1 MESKERACL
10 CAHEQKKSTR
20 TIKKVLGYTIV
31 RYAILALSVCG
42 FILVMQLVSA
52 RFLPFGF
59 DVQMPFITK
68 KYHTYTQKEHGITF
82 RHTDHYVIDTDE
94 KQKYGEN
101 YIVGLHMVNDART
114 GCDIRH
120 NAVGINFTK
129 SDQEINDAI
138 YNDLAKNVKGLT
150 EYQGKR
156 IVIDGED
163 AMRVDFLLTDPLGNI
178 LHISQA
184 IVSHDGND
192 YLIACGGNASQYA
205 YFAQDFQL
213 LFDSLQWIK

>member
-1 MESKERACL
+1 MESKGHTCL
-10 CAHEQKKSTR
+10 CAHEQKKSVR
-20 TIKKVLGYTIV
+20 TIKKVLRHTIV
-31 RYAILALSVCG
+31 RFAILVLCVAG
-42 FILVMQLVSA
+42 FIMAMRSISA
-52 RFLPFGF
+52 QFLPFGF
-59 DVQMPFITK
+59 DMQTPFIAK
-68 KYHTYTQKEHGITF
+68 KYYTYAQKEHGIKF

-94 KQKYGEN
+94 NQKYGES

-114 GCDIRH
+114 GCDIRY
-120 NAVGINFTK
+120 NAVGINFAK

-156 IVIDGED
+156 IKIDRED

-184 IVSHDGND
+184 IVSHEGDD
-192 YLIACGGNASQYA
+192 YLIACGGNASQYD

-213 LFDSLQWIK
+213 LFDSLQ

>member
-1 MESKERACL
+1 MESKEYVCINVQ
-10 CAHEQKKSTR
+10 EQKR
-20 TIKKVLGYTIV
+20 PAHIIKKMLGYKIV
-31 RYAILALSVCG
+31 RYVMLVAFVCG
-42 FILVMQLVSA
+42 FIMVIQLISA
-52 RFLPFGF
+52 QYLPFGF
-59 DVQMPFITK
+59 EMQTPFIAK
-68 KYHTYTQKEHGITF
+68 KYHTYTQEEHGIKF

-94 KQKYGEN
+94 KQKYGES

-114 GCDIRH
+114 GCDIRY
-120 NAVGINFTK
+120 NAVGINFAK

-138 YNDLAKNVKGLT
+138 YNDLAKNVKGLS

-156 IVIDGED
+156 ITIDGED

-184 IVSHDGND
+184 IVSHEGDD
-192 YLIACGGNASQYA
+192 YLIACGGNASQYT